1 MLYKKKLKLNWMLLT
16 VTLLMSYNSFSQ
28 TVIDSTKIVLT
39 KPIAKLVIKDIVI
52 GDQLKVKLKT
62 IEELLGQTNLKL
74 NTQSILVTN
83 LNGQI
88 SNYKNIITDLSS
100 KSSIQNDLSKD
111 LENAL
116 KASKRRTFLYKVGSV
131 IGGVATLILLVQ
143 K

>member
-1 MLYKKKLKLNWMLLT
+1 MLLT

-143 K
+143 KWKI

>member
-1 MLYKKKLKLNWMLLT
+1 
-16 VTLLMSYNSFSQ
+16 MSYNSFSQ
-28 TVIDSTKIVLT
+28 TVIDSTKVVLT

-62 IEELLGQTNLKL
+62 IEELLGETNLKL

>member
-1 MLYKKKLKLNWMLLT
+1 MLLT

>member
-1 MLYKKKLKLNWMLLT
+1 
-16 VTLLMSYNSFSQ
+16 MSYNSFF
-28 TVIDSTKIVLT
+28 TDRYRLTKIVLT

-62 IEELLGQTNLKL
+62 IEELLGETNLKL

-116 KASKRRTFLYKVGSV
+116 KASKRRTFLYKVGTV

>member
-1 MLYKKKLKLNWMLLT
+1 
-16 VTLLMSYNSFSQ
+16 MSYNSFSQ

>member
-1 MLYKKKLKLNWMLLT
+1 
-16 VTLLMSYNSFSQ
+16 MSYNSFSQ
-28 TVIDSTKIVLT
+28 TVTDSTKIVLT

-62 IEELLGQTNLKL
+62 IEELLGETNLKL

>member
-1 MLYKKKLKLNWMLLT
+1 
-16 VTLLMSYNSFSQ
+16 MSFNSFSQ
-28 TVIDSTKIVLT
+28 TVTDSTKIVLT

-62 IEELLGQTNLKL
+62 IEELLGETNLKL